1 MPLAIKPTSPNTW
14 ALSGAPARPA
24 TRRSGLVWAGILCAA
39 AFSGLL
45 IGLGGPKL
53 GAALVLG
60 CLLGA
65 SFLIPLPQSF
75 WALVVITFIL
85 TGPVQYFG
93 GIGRIF
99 WLPYLIGAILLLR
112 ATASAMFAARGERA
126 GQGWSA
132 PHEIALILIV
142 VILFISTL
150 ANWSPVLQVLFSA
163 KEYFFLW
170 GTWFLIVGG
179 VIAVRSIDRIWAWLP
194 WFLLLQ
200 LPVVIY
206 QRFFI
211 SSTRKGASPW
221 DAVVGLFGGNP
232 EGGGASGAMAMITV
246 IAVAMA
252 IIHWRRGLMSGW
264 KLALTAALGLAT
276 LMLSEVKFAIVLIPI
291 VVALIFGRELL
302 SRPLRSLAML
312 SVAVTASLAIGYAY
326 LSQYASSLGVSNHSI
341 ERYVETAVRRN
352 SDTDM
357 FDPFS
362 REMGRIAA
370 VKFWWKEQSLD
381 DPLHI
386 AIGNGIGASR
396 LGLVQGEVAKRYIFV
411 IERSS
416 VTILLWEA
424 GILGLL
430 AVIGALSTAVL
441 TAFRLARRTTD
452 AGESAVLQT
461 MGVGLFVTLLNLPY
475 GPDFIRVP
483 QFQLFAIL
491 MLARVLVAART
502 HAVTARLAPARVSN
516 TVMAITGAR

>member
-1 MPLAIKPTSPNTW
+1 MPLPIKPTMPNGW
-14 ALSGAPARPA
+14 ALSGIPIRAAARWN
-24 TRRSGLVWAGILCAA
+24 GLVWAGLLCGA
-39 AFSGLL
+39 AFAGLL

-53 GAALVLG
+53 GAALVLA

-65 SFLIPLPQSF
+65 AFFVPLPHSF

-93 GIGRIF
+93 GIARIF
-99 WLPYLIGAILLLR
+99 WLPYLVGAILLMR
-112 ATASAMFAARGERA
+112 ATASGMFVARDHRA
-126 GQGWSA
+126 GRGWSA
-132 PHEIALILIV
+132 ALELPLILIV
-142 VILFISTL
+142 VILVVSTL
-150 ANWSPVLQVLFSA
+150 ANRSPVLQVLFSA

-179 VIAVRSIDRIWAWLP
+179 VIAVRSVDRIWAWMP

-200 LPVVIY
+200 LPAVIY

-211 SSTRKGASPW
+211 SSTRKGGSPW

-246 IAVAMA
+246 ITVAMA
-252 IIHWRRGLMSGW
+252 IIHWRRNLMPGW
-264 KLALTAALGLAT
+264 KLALTVALGLAT

-312 SVAVTASLAIGYAY
+312 SIAVIASLAIGYAY
-326 LSQYASSLGVSNHSI
+326 LNQYATALGVSSHSV
-341 ERYVETAVRRN
+341 ERYVENAVRRN
-352 SDTDM
+352 ADIDIP
-357 FDPFS
+357 DPFS

-370 VKFWWKEQSLD
+370 IKFWWQEQSLD
-381 DPLHI
+381 DPLHVVV
-386 AIGNGIGASR
+386 GHGIGASR

-416 VTILLWEA
+416 VAILLWEV
-424 GILGLL
+424 GMLGLL
-430 AVIGALSTAVL
+430 AVIAALSTAML
-441 TAFRLARRTTD
+441 AAFRLARRAID
-452 AGESAVLQT
+452 ASESAVLQT
-461 MGVGLFVTLLNLPY
+461 MGVGLFVALISLPY

-491 MLARVLVAART
+491 MLARVTVATRMQ
-502 HAVTARLAPARVSN
+502 AVTARRTQNRVGSPFPA
-516 TVMAITGAR
+516 TAGAR